1 MVNFKILIKK
11 YTTILLNAVN
21 WFFDDRGFKMSAAL
35 AYNTIFSLGPLLFLI
50 VFIGGQFYS
59 EDAIEGRLY
68 FELRDVIGSAA
79 AKQIQDIVVG
89 LGTQKAGFLTQTISV
104 IALIIGATG
113 VFTEIQDSLNLIW
126 GVRSK
131 AKKGLVKLLLS
142 RLISF
147 SLILGLGFL
156 LIVSLIVN
164 TILMSLSEQ
173 FLAILQINKIIPE
186 LSQQALNLVNTGL
199 IFLVLSLLFSVIF
212 RFLPDVRLKWKDVWP
227 GAFLTT
233 ILFLLGKYL
242 IGLYIESNKMATLY
256 GAASSVI
263 ILLLWVYFSAVILYF
278 GAEFTRAYIEYKGE
292 KIEPTKFA
300 EYDVKRL
307 ILEIEKQKA
316 SNIAAE
322 IVVESA
328 MQAEEK
334 ILEDINTAENEQQA
348 QEQNNK

>member
-1 MVNFKILIKK
+1 MKLKTVINK
-11 YTTILLNAVN
+11 YKTILLNAVN

-35 AYNTIFSLGPLLFLI
+35 AYNTIFSLGPLLFLL

-68 FELRDVIGSAA
+68 FELRDIIGSDA
-79 AKQIQDIVVG
+79 AKQIQEIVIG
-89 LGTQKAGFLTQTISV
+89 LGNQQTGFFTQTLSIV
-104 IALIIGATG
+104 ALVIGATG

-126 GVRSK
+126 GVRAK
-131 AKKGLVKLLLS
+131 AKKGLIKLLLS

-156 LIVSLIVN
+156 LIVSLLVN
-164 TILMSLSEQ
+164 TILLSLSSQ
-173 FLAILQINKIIPE
+173 FIEILQLNKIIPE
-186 LSQQALNLVNTGL
+186 LSQGALNLVNTGL

-233 ILFLLGKYL
+233 VLFLLGKYL
-242 IGLYIESNKMATLY
+242 IGLYIESNKMANLY
-256 GAASSVI
+256 GAAGSVI

-278 GAEFTRAYIEYKGE
+278 GAEFTRAYIEFKGE

-307 ILEIEKQKA
+307 LLEIEKQKA
-316 SNIAAE
+316 SNLAAE
-322 IVVESA
+322 TVAESA
-328 MQAEEK
+328 MQAEE
-334 ILEDINTAENEQQA
+334 IIIEDIQTVGEQKPSNTKENV
-348 QEQNNK
+348 